1 VSEASQSF
9 PEAVPEGETVVAG
22 EARFVDACRS
32 AIADDARKFGWSFGN
47 SILTQSEKWGLV
59 WRVDFFTPAN
69 GVNSVLVNRA
79 ICWGQSDGTVNGKV
93 LAFGQRIARLG

>member
-1 VSEASQSF
+1 MSEASQSF